1 MANFLTAKRCFLP
14 IAITIAAVCSP
25 APSHARLEMELQ
37 SAGNTYFQSAGSSPL
52 VVTQTIGNFTSAVEI
67 GTMTAMPSIDLAS
80 VDVSSSAGGTLVVTF
95 SANDF
100 TAAAGAA
107 NWLSQF
113 SGNIIFG
120 SATVTQQ
127 TYLDSTDTLLGTGT
141 PLGTLTA
148 SATPFG
154 LSGVADAT
162 MSGPFAITEIFTI
175 TTPGAASVS
184 LDGSVVYAPEPAS
197 LALLG
202 AGMLGLA
209 AFSRRKGKVGSEL
222 G

>member
-1 MANFLTAKRCFLP
+1 MVNHLTAKRSFLP
-14 IAITIAAVCSP
+14 IVILIAAVCSAAP
-25 APSHARLEMELQ
+25 AHAGLEMELQ
-37 SAGNTYFQSAGSSPL
+37 SGGNSYTQSSAGSPL
-52 VVTQTIGNFTSAVEI
+52 TVIQTIGNFTSAVEI
-67 GTMTAMPSIDLAS
+67 GTTTATPSIDLAS

-100 TAAAGAA
+100 TTPTGAA
-107 NWLSQF
+107 SWLSQF

-127 TYLDSTDTLLGTGT
+127 TYLDTTNTLLGTDT
-141 PLGTLTA
+141 PLGTLSA
-148 SATPFG
+148 STTPFG
-154 LSGVADAT
+154 LSDVVDAT
-162 MSGPFAITEIFTI
+162 TPGPFAITEIFTI
-175 TTPGAASVS
+175 TTPGATQVS

-209 AFSRRKGKVGSEL
+209 AFSRRQSKI
-222 G
+222 

>member
-1 MANFLTAKRCFLP
+1 MANHLTAKRLILP
-14 IAITIAAVCSP
+14 IVISVAAVCSSAP
-25 APSHARLEMELQ
+25 ARAGLEMELQ
-37 SAGNTYFQSAGSSPL
+37 SGGDTYTQSSAGSPL
-52 VVTQTIGNFTSAVEI
+52 TVVQTIGNFTSAVEI
-67 GTMTAMPSIDLAS
+67 GTTTIAPSIDLAS

-95 SANDF
+95 SANGF
-100 TAAAGAA
+100 TTSTAAA

-120 SATVTQQ
+120 TATVTQQ
-127 TYLDSTDTLLGTGT
+127 TYLDTTDTLLGTDT

-148 SATPFG
+148 STTPFG
-154 LSGVADAT
+154 LSDVAEAT
-162 MSGPFAITEIFTI
+162 TPGPFAITEIFTI
-175 TTPGAASVS
+175 TTPGATQVS

-209 AFSRRKGKVGSEL
+209 AFTRRKSRV
-222 G
+222 

>member
-1 MANFLTAKRCFLP
+1 MANFLTAKRALLP
-14 IAITIAAVCSP
+14 IVITVVTVCSS
-25 APSHARLEMELQ
+25 ASAHAGLEMELQ
-37 SAGNTYFQSAGSSPL
+37 SGGNIYTQSSGGGPL
-52 VVTQTIGNFTSAVEI
+52 TVVQTIGNFTSAVEI
-67 GTMTAMPSIDLAS
+67 GTTTATPSIDLAS

-100 TAAAGAA
+100 TTSTGAA

-127 TYLDSTDTLLGTGT
+127 TYLDSTNTLLGTDT
-141 PLGTLTA
+141 PLGTL
-148 SATPFG
+148 SSSITPFG
-154 LSGVADAT
+154 LSDVAEAT
-162 MSGPFAITEIFTI
+162 ISGPFAITEIFTI
-175 TTPGAASVS
+175 TTLGAAQVS

-209 AFSRRKGKVGSEL
+209 AFSRRKGTV
-222 G
+222 

>member
-1 MANFLTAKRCFLP
+1 MANHLTAKRSFLP
-14 IAITIAAVCSP
+14 IVIIAAACSSAP
-25 APSHARLEMELQ
+25 AHAGLEMELQ
-37 SAGNTYFQSAGSSPL
+37 SGGNTWFQSSAGSPL

-67 GTMTAMPSIDLAS
+67 GTTTATPSIDLAS

-95 SANDF
+95 SANGF
-100 TAAAGAA
+100 TTFTGAA

-127 TYLDSTDTLLGTGT
+127 TYLDSTNTLLGTDT
-141 PLGTLTA
+141 PLGTLTS

-154 LSGVADAT
+154 LSSVADAT
-162 MSGPFAITEIFTI
+162 TSGPFAITEMFTI

-184 LDGSVVYAPEPAS
+184 LDGSVVDAPEPAS

-209 AFSRRKGKVGSEL
+209 AFSRRKSGV
-222 G
+222 

>member
-1 MANFLTAKRCFLP
+1 MARFLTAKRAFLP
-14 IAITIAAVCSP
+14 IIITIAAACSSAP
-25 APSHARLEMELQ
+25 AHAGLEMELQ
-37 SAGNTYFQSAGSSPL
+37 SGATTYFQSAGSGPL

-67 GTMTAMPSIDLAS
+67 GTTTAAPSIDLAS
-80 VDVSSSAGGTLVVTF
+80 VDVSSSSGGTLVVTF
-95 SANDF
+95 SANGF
-100 TAAAGAA
+100 TTPFGAA

-127 TYLDSTDTLLGTGT
+127 TYLDLTNTLLGTGT
-141 PLGTLTA
+141 LLSTLT
-148 SATPFG
+148 SSNTPFG
-154 LSGVADAT
+154 LSAVTDAT
-162 MSGPFAITEIFTI
+162 TSGPFAITEIFTI
-175 TTPGAASVS
+175 TTQGAAQVS

-209 AFSRRKGKVGSEL
+209 AFSRRKSKV
-222 G
+222 

>member
-1 MANFLTAKRCFLP
+1 MVNHLTGKRSLLP
-14 IAITIAAVCSP
+14 IAITIAAVCSSAP
-25 APSHARLEMELQ
+25 AHAGVEMELQ
-37 SAGNTYFQSAGSSPL
+37 SGGNTNFQSAASSPL

-67 GTMTAMPSIDLAS
+67 GTTTATPSIDLAS
-80 VDVSSSAGGTLVVTF
+80 VDVSSSAGGTLVATF
-95 SANDF
+95 SANGF
-100 TAAAGAA
+100 TTFTGAA

-113 SGNIIFG
+113 RGNIIFG

-127 TYLDSTDTLLGTGT
+127 TYLDSTNTLLGTDT
-141 PLGTLTA
+141 PLGTLTS

-154 LSGVADAT
+154 LSDVADAT
-162 MSGPFAITEIFTI
+162 TSGPFAITEIFTI

-209 AFSRRKGKVGSEL
+209 AFSRRKGKV
-222 G
+222 

>member
-1 MANFLTAKRCFLP
+1 MVNHLTAKRSLLP
-14 IAITIAAVCSP
+14 IVFTVAVVCSSAP
-25 APSHARLEMELQ
+25 AYAGLEMELQ
-37 SAGNTYFQSAGSSPL
+37 SGANTYTQSSAGSPL
-52 VVTQTIGNFTSAVEI
+52 TVVQAIGNFASAVEI
-67 GTMTAMPSIDLAS
+67 GTTTATPSIDLAS

-95 SANDF
+95 SANGF
-100 TAAAGAA
+100 TTPTVAA

-120 SATVTQQ
+120 SAIVTQQ
-127 TYLDSTDTLLGTGT
+127 TYLDTTNTLLGTDT
-141 PLGTLTA
+141 PLGTLTS

-154 LSGVADAT
+154 LSDVADAT
-162 MSGPFAITEIFTI
+162 TPGPFAITEIFTI
-175 TTPGAASVS
+175 TTQGAAQVS

-209 AFSRRKGKVGSEL
+209 AFSRRKRRV
-222 G
+222 

>member
-1 MANFLTAKRCFLP
+1 MVNHLTAKRSFLP
-14 IAITIAAVCSP
+14 IAITIAAVCNSAP
-25 APSHARLEMELQ
+25 AHAGLEMELQ
-37 SAGNTYFQSAGSSPL
+37 SGGNTWFQSSASSPL

-67 GTMTAMPSIDLAS
+67 GTTTATPSIDLAS

-95 SANDF
+95 SANGF
-100 TAAAGAA
+100 TTFTGAT

-127 TYLDSTDTLLGTGT
+127 TYLDSTNTLLGTDT
-141 PLGTLTA
+141 PLGTLTS

-162 MSGPFAITEIFTI
+162 TSGPFAITEMFTI

-209 AFSRRKGKVGSEL
+209 AFSRRKAKV
-222 G
+222 

>member
-1 MANFLTAKRCFLP
+1 MARLLTAKRSILP
-14 IAITIAAVCSP
+14 IGIMLAAACSSTP
-25 APSHARLEMELQ
+25 AHAGLEMELQ
-37 SAGNTYFQSAGSSPL
+37 SDGNTYFQSVGSSPL

-67 GTMTAMPSIDLAS
+67 GTTTTAPSIDLAS
-80 VDVSSSAGGTLVVTF
+80 VDVSSSAGGTLVVSF
-95 SANDF
+95 SANGF
-100 TAAAGAA
+100 STPFGAA

-127 TYLDSTDTLLGTGT
+127 TYLDTTDTLLGTDT
-141 PLGTLTA
+141 PLGTLTTA
-148 SATPFG
+148 STPFG
-154 LSGVADAT
+154 LADVTGATTSGL
-162 MSGPFAITEIFTI
+162 FAITEIFTI
-175 TTPGAASVS
+175 TTTGPAQVS

-209 AFSRRKGKVGSEL
+209 ALSRRKSKV
-222 G
+222 

>member
-1 MANFLTAKRCFLP
+1 MVNHLNARRLFFP
-14 IAITIAAVCSP
+14 IAIAAAACSSAP
-25 APSHARLEMELQ
+25 AYAGLEMELQ
-37 SAGNTYFQSAGSSPL
+37 SGANTYLQSSAGGPL

-67 GTMTAMPSIDLAS
+67 GTTTTAPSIDLAS

-100 TAAAGAA
+100 TTPFGAA

-127 TYLDSTDTLLGTGT
+127 TYLDSTNTLLGTDT
-141 PLGTLTA
+141 PLSTLTS

-154 LSGVADAT
+154 RSGVTDAT
-162 MSGPFAITEIFTI
+162 VSGPFAITEIFTI

-209 AFSRRKGKVGSEL
+209 AFSRRKSVV
-222 G
+222 